1 MRKGLIFGAAF
12 TLLSTPAF
20 AETNAWGGVSAG
32 INIDGGS
39 VSAIGRLGV
48 DTSIGKGAFMGF
60 GLGFGDSG
68 AKDCVK
74 GYFVAG
80 DRVCVKGGRELLAE
94 TRLGA
99 VTSGGSKIYAL
110 AGYTN
115 LSVKATVS
123 YQGSSASSPSTKL
136 DGISAGL
143 GYEMPLGSKAF
154 LRTEFRY
161 ANYESGVTG
170 TSVMPTIGFKF

>member
-1 MRKGLIFGAAF
+1 MKRAIAVAIAM
-12 TLLSTPAF
+12 LSTTPAL
-20 AETNAWGGVSAG
+20 AETTPWGGVSAG
-32 INIDGGS
+32 VNIDGGS
-39 VSAIGRLGV
+39 ISAIGRLGV
-48 DTSIGKGAFMGF
+48 DTTIGKGAFIGL

-80 DRVCVKGGRELLAE
+80 DTVCLKGGRELLAE

-99 VTSGGSKIYAL
+99 VTSGGSKFYAL

-115 LSVKATVS
+115 LAVKATVS

-136 DGISAGL
+136 GGISAGIGFEAL
-143 GYEMPLGSKAF
+143 LRSKAS

-170 TSVMPTIGFKF
+170 KSIMPTIGFKF

>member
-1 MRKGLIFGAAF
+1 MKRIIAVAVAM
-12 TLLSTPAF
+12 LSTTPAL
-20 AETNAWGGVSAG
+20 AETTPWGGVTAG

-39 VSAIGRLGV
+39 ISALGRLGV
-48 DTSIGKGAFMGF
+48 DTSIGKGAFIGF

-80 DRVCVKGGRELLAE
+80 DTVCVKGGRELLAE

-99 VTSGGSKIYAL
+99 VTNGGSKIYAL

-123 YQGSSASSPSTKL
+123 YQGSSASSPSAKL
-136 DGISAGL
+136 GGISAGL
-143 GYEMPLGSKAF
+143 GYEAPLGSKAF
-154 LRTEFRY
+154 IRTEFRY

-170 TSVMPTIGFKF
+170 TSFMPTIGFKF